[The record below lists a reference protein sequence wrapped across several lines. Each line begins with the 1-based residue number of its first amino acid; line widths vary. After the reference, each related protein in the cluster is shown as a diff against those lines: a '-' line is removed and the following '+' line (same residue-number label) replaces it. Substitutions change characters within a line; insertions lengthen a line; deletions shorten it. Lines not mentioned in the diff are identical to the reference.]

1 MLKSTWMRSALM
13 VSVFLGSAT
22 LRAADE
28 DVKSAAIGSLSASF
42 LVQTYL
48 NVGLLADASAKKDA
62 DKEQLESTLG
72 TVEKLLSST
81 ETHLDALA
89 KSDSV
94 SDEDKAFLKKIKVC
108 YALLDEQISELHKF
122 WKDNSEKNAKS
133 FDAARVAAWNKISE
147 TLGIK

>member
-1 MLKSTWMRSALM
+1 MASAVMALM
-13 VSVFLGSAT
+13 FLVPGT
-22 LRAADE
+22 IRAED

-62 DKEQLESTLG
+62 DKEQLEGTLA
-72 TVEKLLSST
+72 TVEKLLNTT
-81 ETHLDALA
+81 ETHLDALM
-89 KSDSV
+89 KSNEV
-94 SDEDKAFLKKIKVC
+94 SEEDKGFLKKIKSC

-122 WKDNSEKNAKS
+122 WKDKSEANAKS
-133 FDAARVAAWNKISE
+133 FDAARVAAWNKISD